1 MILKSFETKN
11 LNIDKNK
18 IVLFYGINHGAKEN
32 EILKLLDQK
41 NILPIRYEEKEIL
54 DNNEIFYNEVASESL
69 FNDSKI
75 IIINR
80 ASDKILKFI
89 EEILDK
95 DLSNISII
103 INSSNLEKKSKL
115 RSFFEKSKTLI
126 CIAFYLDNSET
137 LLEIANNYLKKE
149 KILLSQSNMNLIV
162 NKCNG
167 DRGILIRE
175 LDKIIFFSANGK
187 KINDSVIL
195 KLVNLIEN
203 FSVSE
208 LVDNCLAKNKRKT
221 LNILNENNYD
231 NEDCVLIVRTF
242 LNKSKKILGLLQL
255 YEKNNN
261 LNQTILNAKPPIF
274 WKDKEIIKHQ
284 ISKWSSDKIKK
295 LIFEIND
302 LELQIKKNNSSPIN
316 LVSNF
321 ILSNVSRVNNNL

>member
-1 MILKSFETKN
+1 
-11 LNIDKNK
+11 
-18 IVLFYGINHGAKEN
+18 
-32 EILKLLDQK
+32 
-41 NILPIRYEEKEIL
+41 
-54 DNNEIFYNEVASESL
+54 
-69 FNDSKI
+69 
-75 IIINR
+75 
-80 ASDKILKFI
+80 
-89 EEILDK
+89 
-95 DLSNISII
+95 
-103 INSSNLEKKSKL
+103 
-115 RSFFEKSKTLI
+115 
-126 CIAFYLDNSET
+126 
-137 LLEIANNYLKKE
+137 
-149 KILLSQSNMNLIV
+149 MNLIV

-261 LNQTILNAKPPIF
+261 LNQTILNAKPLIF

-321 ILSNVSRVNNNL
+321 ILTNVSRVNNNL

>member
-103 INSSNLEKKSKL
+103 INSSNLEK
-115 RSFFEKSKTLI
+115 
-126 CIAFYLDNSET
+126 
-137 LLEIANNYLKKE
+137 
-149 KILLSQSNMNLIV
+149 
-162 NKCNG
+162 
-167 DRGILIRE
+167 
-175 LDKIIFFSANGK
+175 
-187 KINDSVIL
+187 
-195 KLVNLIEN
+195 
-203 FSVSE
+203 
-208 LVDNCLAKNKRKT
+208 
-221 LNILNENNYD
+221 
-231 NEDCVLIVRTF
+231 
-242 LNKSKKILGLLQL
+242 
-255 YEKNNN
+255 N
-261 LNQTILNAKPPIF
+261 LN
-274 WKDKEIIKHQ
+274 
-284 ISKWSSDKIKK
+284 
-295 LIFEIND
+295 
-302 LELQIKKNNSSPIN
+302 
-316 LVSNF
+316 
-321 ILSNVSRVNNNL
+321 